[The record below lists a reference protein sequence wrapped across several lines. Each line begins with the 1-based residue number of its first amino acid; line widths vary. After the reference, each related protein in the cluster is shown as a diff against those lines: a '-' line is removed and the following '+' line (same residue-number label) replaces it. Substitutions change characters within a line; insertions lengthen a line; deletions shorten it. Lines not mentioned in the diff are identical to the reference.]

1 MKYLVTGNIKRDG
14 KPLKVGSIVEFDTE
28 EGDRLMADGYLGGP
42 SAELREA
49 AEKAQTADDTES
61 SAPAKDAA
69 PAKTA
74 ASAKTAAGKKAG

>member
-14 KPLKVGSIVEFDTE
+14 KPLKVGSVVEFDE
-28 EGDRLMADGYLGGP
+28 SEGDRLMAGGYLAGV

-49 AEKAQTADDTES
+49 AAKAVDDDGNTAVT
-61 SAPAKDAA
+61 KTAA

-74 ASAKTAAGKKAG
+74 AGKKS